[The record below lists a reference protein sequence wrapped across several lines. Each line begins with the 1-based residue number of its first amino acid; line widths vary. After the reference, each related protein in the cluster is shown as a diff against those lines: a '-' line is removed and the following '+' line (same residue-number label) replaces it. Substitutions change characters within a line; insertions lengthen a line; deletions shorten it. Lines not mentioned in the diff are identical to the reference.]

1 MPFLIEQCKKALD
14 GSINFGDNENK
25 QCIERLMR
33 QLIHCICSLCR
44 IIYQCQET
52 DVLYIEKKLCTASFL
67 LFDLK
72 INIISNHVLSVDTKW
87 FPIFKIN
94 SYVTNYLGCNTS
106 YKFSKQT
113 RYKSTNKNHF
123 SCKITI

>member
-52 DVLYIEKKLCTASFL
+52 DVLYIEKKIVHLIKTILAARFTEAGFNHYDLFFTDGSCPPQHILKRFL
-67 LFDLK
+67 EITESMNGAAAVHCKGKLKNIFDL
-72 INIISNHVLSVDTKW
+72 
-87 FPIFKIN
+87 
-94 SYVTNYLGCNTS
+94 
-106 YKFSKQT
+106 
-113 RYKSTNKNHF
+113 
-123 SCKITI
+123 